1 LLDFISPDA
10 GTGCRGGETGR
21 AAFTLPTQSAPGI
34 PAPIWSFAMFPVI
47 RLGAIVL
54 LSVATSSACFAQTAT
69 DPTAPA
75 PTPAQSQAATGSPNL
90 AVATVKMEGGTRA
103 SKMIGAAVFNDQ
115 NQQVGTVD
123 DLILDKADK
132 VVLAVISVGGFLG
145 VGGKLVAVKYE
156 ALHPD
161 DKGHV
166 VMPEAS
172 KDALGKMPSFTYTG

>member
-1 LLDFISPDA
+1 M
-10 GTGCRGGETGR
+10 
-21 AAFTLPTQSAPGI
+21 

-90 AVATVKMEGGTRA
+90 AVATVKMEDGTRA

-115 NQQVGTVD
+115 NQQ
-123 DLILDKADK
+123 

>member
-1 LLDFISPDA
+1 M
-10 GTGCRGGETGR
+10 
-21 AAFTLPTQSAPGI
+21 

-75 PTPAQSQAATGSPNL
+75 PTPAQSQAATG
-90 AVATVKMEGGTRA
+90 